1 MIQSEFFQVG
11 ELTPALQQ
19 GLLSTAL
26 VLVVL
31 GTARWGALRL
41 VRRHVQDPETRF
53 RWRKGL
59 SYVTVI
65 LVVMFVGRIWSSGLQ
80 QLGTFL
86 GLMTAAL
93 AIALNQPI
101 TNLAGWAFILWRRPF
116 RLGDRIEVGQK
127 AGDVVDLRLFSF
139 SLLEIGNWV
148 NADQPT
154 GRIVHVPNGKV
165 FTESLAN
172 YSSGFPFIWNEI
184 PVLLTFESDWEGAK
198 TILQG
203 VVEGLTRPASKE
215 RSGEMARYA
224 IRSLADEP
232 RVITSVADSGVLLTI
247 RYACLP
253 TERRKTAE
261 EVWEKILRAFGSRDD
276 IDFAYP
282 TTRLF
287 NNPREGKPDARAPL
301 S

>member
-1 MIQSEFFQVG
+1 MLQSEFFKVG
-11 ELTPALQQ
+11 ELSPAIQQ
-19 GLLSTAL
+19 GLLSTAA
-26 VLVVL
+26 VLAVL
-31 GTARWGALRL
+31 GAMRWGAMRM
-41 VRRHVQDPETRF
+41 VRRHVDDPELRF
-53 RWRKGL
+53 RWRKGI
-59 SYVTVI
+59 SYTAVI
-65 LVVMFVGRIWSSGLQ
+65 LIVLLVGRIWSSGLQ

-116 RLGDRIEVGQK
+116 RIGDRIEVGQK

-148 NADQPT
+148 DADQPT
-154 GRIVHVPNGKV
+154 GRIIHVPNGKV
-165 FTESLAN
+165 FVEAVAN
-172 YSSGFPFIWNEI
+172 YTSGFPFIWNEI
-184 PVLLTFESDWEGAK
+184 PVLLTFESDWEAAK
-198 TILQG
+198 TILSE
-203 VVEGLTRPASKE
+203 VVESLTRPVRRE
-215 RSGEMARYA
+215 RSGETARYA

-247 RYACLP
+247 RYVCHP
-253 TERRKTAE
+253 NERRQTAE

-287 NNPREGKPDARAPL
+287 NNPHEGKPDARAPL

>member
-1 MIQSEFFQVG
+1 MVQGEFFSMG
-11 ELTPALQQ
+11 ELSPAIQQ
-19 GLLSTAL
+19 GLLSTAA
-26 VLVVL
+26 VLAVL
-31 GTARWGALRL
+31 GTMRWGAMRL
-41 VRRHVQDPETRF
+41 VRRHVADPEMRF
-53 RWRKGL
+53 RWRKGI
-59 SYVTVI
+59 SYATVI
-65 LVVMFVGRIWSSGLQ
+65 LIVLFVGWIWSSGLR
-80 QLGTFL
+80 QLGAFL

-116 RLGDRIEVGQK
+116 RIGDRIEVGQK
-127 AGDVVDLRLFSF
+127 AGDVVDVRLFSF

-148 NADQPT
+148 DADQPT
-154 GRIVHVPNGKV
+154 GRIIHVPNGKV
-165 FTESLAN
+165 FVEPVAN

-184 PVLLTFESDWEGAK
+184 PVLLTFESNWEDAK
-198 TILQG
+198 KLLSG
-203 VVEGLTRPASKE
+203 VIGGMTRPVRRE
-215 RSGEMARYA
+215 RPGETARYA

-247 RYACLP
+247 RYACHP
-253 TERRKTAE
+253 DERRKTAE

-287 NNPREGKPDARAPL
+287 NNPREGKPEARAPL
-301 S
+301 